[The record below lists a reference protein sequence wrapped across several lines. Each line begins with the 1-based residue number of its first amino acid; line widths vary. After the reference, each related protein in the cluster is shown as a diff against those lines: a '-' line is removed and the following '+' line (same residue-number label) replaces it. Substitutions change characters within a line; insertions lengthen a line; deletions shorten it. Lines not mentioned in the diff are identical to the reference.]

1 MTPDADAASSGD
13 PAPAQSPPQPAG
25 RPGGPRLPR
34 RAVLLGAGGLAAAGV
49 GAGIT
54 LAATS
59 SSPGTPTW
67 AAQLSRDEAQPP
79 PNEDLM
85 REHGLLVRI
94 LLIYRHVDEVF
105 QSSGQLP
112 ATELHDAA
120 LIIHDYIEAFHEA
133 LEEAYVF
140 PRLLRAGQLTS
151 TVDTLLVQH
160 GRGREQTQLILADTE
175 AGGVARG
182 SAGQRLVGATAAFVR
197 MYEPHEAREDT
208 VIYPAYRSLL
218 SEAEIAELGERFAQL
233 EREQF
238 GHDGFPVMLA
248 RVAQIEQTLGIY
260 DLNQFTPANVTPPPL
275 P

>member
-1 MTPDADAASSGD
+1 V
-13 PAPAQSPPQPAG
+13 
-25 RPGGPRLPR
+25 RPGTDSEPPSGPPAAPRDGARIPR

-59 SSPGTPTW
+59 SPGAPSW
-67 AAQLSRDEAQPP
+67 AAQLSQDEAQPP

-94 LLIYRHVDEVF
+94 LLIYRHLDEVF
-105 QSSGQLP
+105 QASGQLP
-112 ATELHDAA
+112 AAELHDAA

-140 PRLLRAGQLTS
+140 PRLLHAGQLTS

-160 GRGREQTQLILADTE
+160 ARGREQTQLILADTT

-182 SAGQRLVGATAAFVR
+182 ATGQRLVAATAAFVR

-218 SEAEIAELGERFAQL
+218 SEREIAELGERFAQL

-238 GHDGFPVMLA
+238 GHDGFPAMLA

-260 DLNQFTPANVTPPPL
+260 DLNQFTPANITPPPL
-275 P
+275 S